1 VYERKDEI
9 FVYNAVGIAPRHIF
23 FMFFAEAFVYAVV
36 GSVLGY
42 ILSQGTGRLLTA
54 LNLTGGLNM
63 TFTSLGTVYASLTI
77 AASVFI
83 STWFPARTAMKIA
96 SPVED
101 LGWQLPVPE
110 GDRLRFRLPF
120 TFDWH
125 DRIAVLA
132 FFRRYFIDHSE
143 GSSGPFYTGMPVLG
157 VGETVDPLDPDGYVP
172 SLQVPVWLKPFDLGV
187 SQSLVITLPKDAET
201 GEYVA
206 EITLHRRSG
215 ALENWK
221 RLNAFFV
228 GRVRQHFLHWR
239 AVKAD
244 ERAVMFDEA
253 KREFESG
260 ERGVKPEA

>member
-1 VYERKDEI
+1 
-9 FVYNAVGIAPRHIF
+9 VYNAVGIAPRHIF

-54 LNLTGGLNM
+54 LHLTGGLNM
-63 TFTSLGTVYASLTI
+63 TFTSLGTIYASLTI

-96 SPVED
+96 SPGED
-101 LGWQLPVPE
+101 LGWKLPEPD
-110 GDRLRFRLPF
+110 GNRLRFRLPF

-132 FFRRYFIDHSE
+132 FFRRYFVDHGE
-143 GSSGPFYTGMPVLG
+143 GSSGPFYTGTPEMG
-157 VGETVDPLDPDGYVP
+157 IASHTDPLDGGGYIPVI
-172 SLQVPVWLKPFDLGV
+172 SVPVWLKPFDLGV
-187 SQSLVITLPKDAET
+187 SQTLEIAMPRDAET

-215 ALENWK
+215 TMENWR
-221 RLNAFFV
+221 RLNRLFV
-228 GRVRQHFLHWR
+228 GRVREHFLHWR
-239 AVKAD
+239 AVRTG
-244 ERAVMFDEA
+244 ERAEMFEEA
-253 KREFESG
+253 GDGLKLEMLK
-260 ERGVKPEA
+260 VKTEA